1 MVGVGGAVALAAPL
15 LFRKDLG
22 SLRPGNAQAEEWLT
36 RQPLGVLIQVEAKK
50 RRNVAFN
57 AKFWAMLTIIAD
69 NVEGLTPE
77 LLCEVV
83 KLRTGHV
90 DVVKTK
96 RGVVEIPRSISFA
109 AMSEND
115 FSAFYDRAVAFILSD
130 ILPGLNKDELNAEV
144 LRVMEGR

>member
-1 MVGVGGAVALAAPL
+1 MAAPL

-22 SLRPGNAQAEEWLT
+22 SLRPGNAQAEEWLAK
-36 RQPLGVLIQVEAKK
+36 QPLGALIQVEAK
-50 RRNVAFN
+50 RPRNVAFN

-96 RGVVEIPRSISFA
+96 RGIVEIPRSISFA
-109 AMSEND
+109 AMSEDD
-115 FSAFYDRAVAFILSD
+115 FSAFYDRAIAFILSD
-130 ILPGLNKDELNAEV
+130 ILPGLNKDDLNREIEA
-144 LRVMEGR
+144 VMGGR